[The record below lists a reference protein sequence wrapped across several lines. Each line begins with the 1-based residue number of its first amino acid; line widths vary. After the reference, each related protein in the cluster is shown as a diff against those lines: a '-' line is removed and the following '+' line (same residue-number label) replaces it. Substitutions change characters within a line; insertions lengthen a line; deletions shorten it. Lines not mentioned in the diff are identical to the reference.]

1 VRSVTPWQFQ
11 LPDLGLCA
19 FELAMGGKPTLEN
32 FFLIKLLPEI
42 DKLPS
47 QPSWL
52 SDFVLLL

>member
-1 VRSVTPWQFQ
+1 MR
-11 LPDLGLCA
+11 

-47 QPSWL
+47 QPAWL